1 MNRIGAKGTALI
13 TGASTGIG
21 AVYADRLAKR
31 GHDLILVARN
41 KERLASLAR
50 RLSNCTGRKVETL
63 EADLTSPADLQR
75 VEDILRTNA
84 SISML
89 VNNAGVG
96 AAGTLVASD
105 VDKMDDMIRLNVT
118 ALTRLTYAAAPG
130 FVARGN
136 GTIINI
142 SSTVAIAPEMLNG
155 VYGGTKAFVIVGET
169 SLGGRIAQAFFWC
182 AVVAIPLGI
191 LMASFRWLFELINP
205 VAAPMRAMPL
215 TAFLPAFIA
224 LFGMDETMKVAFLW
238 FGMFFYLLAVV
249 VEEVNRVDN
258 SLLETAYT
266 LGAKQRNALWLLFRA
281 SFPAIFSSFRILYDI
296 GWTYVILAEMVNSR
310 KGVGYM
316 VEAARKV
323 LDFER
328 VYAGIIAIGIAA
340 FLFRFLLTFLEGR
353 LFPWRKGSSTFSGSG
368 AAVPSATAHLKAAK
382 HGA

>member
-1 MNRIGAKGTALI
+1 MANIGELFSIRKEISPRL
-13 TGASTGIG
+13 
-21 AVYADRLAKR
+21 RLA
-31 GHDLILVARN
+31 
-41 KERLASLAR
+41 LAFLSWTIVVLAW
-50 RLSNCTGRKVETL
+50 
-63 EADLTSPADLQR
+63 
-75 VEDILRTNA
+75 I
-84 SISML
+84 
-89 VNNAGVG
+89 
-96 AAGTLVASD
+96 
-105 VDKMDDMIRLNVT
+105 
-118 ALTRLTYAAAPG
+118 ALTHWEILPPFSLPKPMGVIRAFGKLWTEYDLL
-130 FVARGN
+130 GN
-136 GTIINI
+136 VVE
-142 SSTVAIAPEMLNG
+142 SWW
-155 VYGGTKAFVIVGET
+155 
-169 SLGGRIAQAFFWC
+169 RIAQAFFWC

-249 VEEVNRVDN
+249 VEEVNKVDN
-258 SLLETAYT
+258 ALLETAYT
-266 LGAKQRNALWLLFRA
+266 LGAKQRHALWLMFRA

-296 GWTYVILAEMVNSR
+296 GWTYVILAEMVNAR

-340 FLFRFLLTFLEGR
+340 FLFRFLLTFLERR
-353 LFPWRKGSSTFSGSG
+353 LFPWRQTAASTFSGAG
-368 AAVPSATAHLKAAK
+368 AAVPTAHAHLKAAK